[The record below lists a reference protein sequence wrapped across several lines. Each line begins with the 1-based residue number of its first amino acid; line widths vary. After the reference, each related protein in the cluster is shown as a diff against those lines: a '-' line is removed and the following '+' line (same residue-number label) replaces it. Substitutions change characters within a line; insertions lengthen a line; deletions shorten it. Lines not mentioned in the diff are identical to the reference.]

1 MRFFF
6 LFVIA
11 AAYFS
16 TYSQSKFPYQCG
28 EKLKFEIFFGP
39 IGVGYAE
46 LIVQELVKKNNK
58 NTFHIVGKGRTAPFF
73 DWFFKVR
80 DVYETFIDTV
90 ERVPVKFI
98 RNVNEGGYVINQNYD
113 FYHDQELV
121 KTRDSM
127 YVIPKNSQD
136 MLSAFF
142 FMRTLNNK
150 KIKKAESFFIP
161 IFLDEENY
169 KLKINYLDNE
179 IVETKWGNINCMVFQ
194 PQMQE
199 GRVFKDGSKIKVWI
213 SDDNNRLLVKVETEV
228 WAGKIRAILIDG
240 SDFKES
246 LSIIKE

>member
-142 FMRTLNNK
+142 FIRTLNNK

-240 SDFKES
+240 SEFKES